1 LQHKPR
7 MALSLKCFLLPK
19 NNHWL
24 KRTLLVFAF
33 ILFDYVS
40 TLAFCHAPYEEANLY
55 ARVFM
60 DSFGIQRGLTLFV
73 LTANLPIYM
82 ALCVD
87 SHAVRLPPK
96 IGVFVEMSVDVVF
109 AWFVAGLHFSGGSSW
124 FWIVPDWPRQAF
136 GALLYLAM
144 ALMLLKPYRARYDN

>member
-1 LQHKPR
+1 LQSKPR
-7 MALSLKCFLLPK
+7 ATLSLKCFLLPK

-40 TLAFCHAPYEEANLY
+40 TLVFCHAPYEEANLY
-55 ARVFM
+55 ARVLM
-60 DSFGIQRGLTLFV
+60 DNFGIHRGLTLFV
-73 LTANLPIYM
+73 LAANLPIYV

-96 IGVFVEMSVDVVF
+96 IAVFVEMSVDMVF

-124 FWIVPDWPRQAF
+124 FWTAPELARQTF
-136 GALLYLAM
+136 GASLYLAM
-144 ALMLLKPYRARYDN
+144 ALILLKSYKS